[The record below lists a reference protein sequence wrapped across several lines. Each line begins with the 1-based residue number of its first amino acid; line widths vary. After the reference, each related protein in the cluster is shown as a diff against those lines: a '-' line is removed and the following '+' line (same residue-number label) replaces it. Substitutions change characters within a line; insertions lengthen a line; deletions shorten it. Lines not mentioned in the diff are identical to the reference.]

1 MKKVDY
7 KQELKHL
14 YLPSS
19 KEVSVVEVPKQQFI
33 MIDGQGD
40 PNTSKE
46 FQEAVEALFRLSYA
60 LKFIVKKGKT
70 DIDYG
75 VMPLEG
81 LWWSDDMATFNIEN
95 KSDWKWTL
103 MIMQPEFVTHE
114 LFDVA
119 LQQVQKKKNLN
130 ALSKLRFKTFSEG
143 KAAQILHVWPF
154 SDEGPTID
162 KIHSYIQNNGYKA
175 SGKHHEIY
183 LSDIT
188 KTAPEKLKTIIRQSV
203 SQLTVQ

>member
-1 MKKVDY
+1 MKKVDF
-7 KQELKHL
+7 KKELEQL
-14 YLPSS
+14 YQPSG
-19 KEVSVVEVPKQQFI
+19 KEVGIVQVPKQQFI

-46 FQEAVEALFRLSYA
+46 FREAVEALFSTAYA
-60 LKFIVKKGKT
+60 LKFMVKNGET
-70 DIDYG
+70 GIDYG

-81 LWWSDDMATFNIEN
+81 LWWSDDMTTFSVEN

-103 MIMQPEFVTHE
+103 MIMQPEIVTHE

-119 LQQVQKKKNLN
+119 LQQVQKKKNLD
-130 ALSKLRFKTFSEG
+130 ALVKLRFITFTEG
-143 KAAQILHVWPF
+143 KAAQILHVGPF

-162 KIHSYIQNNGYKA
+162 IIHSYIQNNGYKA

-188 KTAPEKLKTIIRQSV
+188 RTAPEKLKTIIRQPV
-203 SQLTVQ
+203 S

>member
-1 MKKVDY
+1 MKKIDY
-7 KQELKHL
+7 KKELKQL

-19 KEVSVVEVPKQQFI
+19 KEVSIVEVPKQQFI

-46 FQEAVEALFRLSYA
+46 FQAAVEALFSLSYA
-60 LKFIVKKGKT
+60 LKFIVKKSKNG
-70 DIDYG
+70 IDYG
-75 VMPLEG
+75 VLPLEG
-81 LWWSDDMATFNIEN
+81 LWWSDDMTAFSVGN

-103 MIMQPEFVTHE
+103 MIMQPEFVMHE
-114 LFDVA
+114 LFDAA

-130 ALSKLRFKTFSEG
+130 ALSKLRFKTFTEG
-143 KAAQILHVWPF
+143 KAAQILHVGPF

-188 KTAPEKLKTIIRQSV
+188 KTTPEKLKTIIRQPV
-203 SQLTVQ
+203 K